1 MGISKRM
8 LMEKMEKEMEENI
21 HPIHGSNIHCED
33 CGKKMNELT
42 IASLQP
48 ICFECRMDKD
58 D

>member
-1 MGISKRM
+1 M

-21 HPIHGSNIHCED
+21 HPIHGSNIHCGD